1 MVPWKTLATIPT
13 SDGALQLRQRNAKEF
28 LITIDGRVLMTSTER
43 LSEEAC
49 ARLACEPLAKRPSPR
64 VLIGGLGMG
73 YTLRA
78 ALDALPPGA
87 SVTVAELTP
96 EVEQW
101 CRGPLAVLTHD
112 ACRDRRV
119 RIVIGDVAR
128 VIATAKPGYYDAII
142 LDIYEGPHAATQH
155 RDDPFYGAAA
165 LTRTHTALAT
175 HGLLSVWSEEADTQ
189 FERRFNAAGFT
200 VTQHREG
207 ASRAHIIYLGKR
219 HVPRAAPGE
228 GVPKPPGQ
236 RKRPGGG
243 ARGSDRKPP
252 RR

>member
-1 MVPWKTLATIPT
+1 MVPWKTLATISTDEGP
-13 SDGALQLRQRNAKEF
+13 LQLRQRNPMEF

-49 ARLACEPLAKRPSPR
+49 ARLACAPLTTPSPR

-96 EVEQW
+96 QVEAW
-101 CRGPLAVLTHD
+101 CRGPLAVLTQG
-112 ACRDRRV
+112 ACADRRT
-119 RIVIGDVAR
+119 RIVIGDVAK
-128 VIATAKPGYYDAII
+128 VIADAKPGYYDAII
-142 LDIYEGPHAATQH
+142 LDIYEGPHAATQR

-165 LTRTHTALAT
+165 LARTHAALT
-175 HGLLSVWSEEADTQ
+175 PRGLLSVWSEEADVA
-189 FERRFNAAGFT
+189 FERRLNAAGFT

-207 ASRAHIIYLGKR
+207 ASRAHIVYLGKK
-219 HVPRAAPGE
+219 HVPRVDKANAVGPATRSG
-228 GVPKPPGQ
+228 
-236 RKRPGGG
+236 RRPGR
-243 ARGSDRKPP
+243 AR
-252 RR
+252 